1 MPPRNSPRKTQYLS
15 AQWRRKIWRGLLAL
29 GTAGLVGIGM
39 VILIYSIR
47 AAGVDLSVVEK
58 MPEASL
64 IFDYK
69 GQNLGRFFDEN
80 RILMPPGPLP
90 KQLVEAVIATED
102 QRFYSHKGI
111 DPFGILRAI
120 IINVTGSGIRQ
131 GASTITQQLARNS
144 IGRFE
149 RTYDRK
155 LLEVFLA
162 LRIERRFS
170 KEQIL
175 RSYLNRI
182 YYGQGIYGAETAAS
196 AFFGK
201 SVGAL
206 DLSESALLAGMISGP
221 NSFSPWKNYNLAL
234 ASRSRALARMAK
246 EGVITEAQRKQAEA
260 QPLSLRPRTSFA
272 GSYYQDEIRKILEQY
287 IDADQLSQGGM
298 KIFCTIDYGLQDTA
312 ERALTQSLAEV
323 EQAPDYPRRRNKVAV
338 ALQGA
343 FYALDP
349 GSGAIRAMV
358 GGRDYATSPF
368 NRATMAHRQVGSTLK
383 PLVYAITFAEKGFSP
398 ASWIENTPF
407 DLTRTDG
414 AEVASGGARTF
425 LRVNDAIVKSDNY
438 AAVRA
443 GNLVGPELFVY
454 YAQQAGIQSGIPPFP
469 SSYIGACQLTL
480 AEMTGLYAM
489 FANGGVW
496 NRPYL
501 ITEVQDENGQVLY
514 RNEPESRRVFSPEIS
529 YQVTGILQNAVNYGT
544 GQSLRSKFNF
554 QPPAA
559 GKTGTTNDYRDAW
572 FMGYTT
578 SLVAGVWV
586 GLDQPDTTMAGGYG
600 GRLALPI
607 WARVFLAAKDHYAMN
622 EFAKPE
628 TLVQKTL
635 DGGLFTGKPDQS
647 VFLLPEQEWQL
658 DAKPDQGN
666 EPGPGTP
673 GKKRGFFERLFGDD

>member
-1 MPPRNSPRKTQYLS
+1 MRM
-15 AQWRRKIWRGLLAL
+15 LLAL

-47 AAGVDLSVVEK
+47 ASRIDLSVVEQ

-90 KQLVEAVIATED
+90 KRLVQAIIATED
-102 QRFYSHKGI
+102 QRFYTHRGI
-111 DPFGILRAI
+111 DPLGILRATI
-120 IINVTGSGIRQ
+120 VNLGGSGIRQ

-155 LLEVFLA
+155 LLEIFLA
-162 LRIERRFS
+162 LRIEQRFT

-175 RSYLNRI
+175 GAYLNRI
-182 YYGQGIYGAETAAS
+182 YYGQGIYGAETAAN

-201 SVGAL
+201 SVGDL

-234 ASRSRALARMAK
+234 AARTRALSRMEK
-246 EGVITEAQRKQAEA
+246 EHAITTVQRKQAEA

-272 GSYYQDEIRKILEQY
+272 GSYYQDEIRKILETY
-287 IDADQLSQGGM
+287 ISPEQISQGGM
-298 KIFCTIDYGLQDTA
+298 KIFATIDYGLQDTA
-312 ERALTQSLAEV
+312 EKVVSQSLTEV
-323 EQAPDYPRRRNKVAV
+323 EQAPDYPHRRNQTTA

-343 FYALDP
+343 FYAQDP
-349 GSGAIRAMV
+349 ATGAIRAMV

-383 PLVYAITFAEKGFSP
+383 PLIYAVAFAEKGFSP
-398 ASWIENTPF
+398 ASWIENTTF
-407 DLTRTDG
+407 DLTKADG
-414 AEVASGGARTF
+414 ADQPPTGPRTF

-454 YAQQAGIQSGIPPFP
+454 YAQQAGIESGIPPFP

-480 AEMTGLYAM
+480 AELTGLYAT

-496 NRPYL
+496 NKPYL
-501 ITEVQDENGQVLY
+501 ITEVQDEHGQVLY
-514 RNEPESRRVFSPEIS
+514 HHEPESRRVFSPEIAC
-529 YQVTGILQNAVNYGT
+529 QITGILQNVIDYGT
-544 GQSLRSKFNF
+544 GQPLRTKFNF
-554 QPPAA
+554 KEPAA

-572 FMGYTT
+572 FAGYTS
-578 SLVAGVWV
+578 SLAAGVWV
-586 GLDQPDTTMAGGYG
+586 GLDQPAMTMPGGYG

-607 WARVFLAAKDHYAMN
+607 WSRVFLAAKDHYEMA
-622 EFAKPE
+622 EFPKPD
-628 TLVQKTL
+628 TLEKVTL

-647 VFLLPEQEWQL
+647 IYLKPEQLWQVS
-658 DAKPDQGN
+658 AKPEDTG
-666 EPGPGTP
+666 ESTP
-673 GKKRGFFERLFGDD
+673 EKKRGFWNRLFGGD